1 MWAKCEGETVAIAI
15 HIVNTP
21 KSDAREAY
29 DAAWAQLDQLDLRN
43 PPGRHSHTAWMVG
56 DVFHVL
62 DVWES
67 QNDFDAF
74 MAQLGPIL
82 GASGMEL
89 AGPPEVGDLV
99 NIVTSDDGRS
109 ATL

>member
-1 MWAKCEGETVAIAI
+1 MAIAV

-21 KSDAREAY
+21 KSDARQAY
-29 DAAWAQLDQLDLRN
+29 DAAWAQLDQMELRH
-43 PPGRHSHTAWMVG
+43 PPGRRSHTAWMVG

-67 QNDFDAF
+67 QKDFDDF
-74 MAQLGPIL
+74 MTQLGPIL

-99 NIVTSDDGRS
+99 NVDYSWDSGRS
-109 ATL
+109 AQL

>member
-1 MWAKCEGETVAIAI
+1 MAIVI

-29 DAAWAQLDQLDLRN
+29 EAAWVQLDELGLSH
-43 PPGRHSHTAWMVG
+43 PPGRRSHIAWMVG

-67 QNDFDAF
+67 RKDFDAF
-74 MAQLGPIL
+74 MPQLGPIL
-82 GASGMEL
+82 GASKMEL
-89 AGPPEVGDLV
+89 AGAPETGDLINV
-99 NIVTSDDGRS
+99 VISDGRS
-109 ATL
+109 AGP

>member
-1 MWAKCEGETVAIAI
+1 VAITV
-15 HIVNTP
+15 HVVNTP
-21 KSDAREAY
+21 KSDARQAY
-29 DAAWAQLDQLDLRN
+29 DAAWARLDQMKLRH
-43 PPGRHSHTAWMVG
+43 PPGRRSHTAWMVG

-67 QNDFDAF
+67 QKDFDDF
-74 MAQLGPIL
+74 MTRLGPIL

-99 NIVTSDDGRS
+99 NVVSWDSDRS
-109 ATL
+109 AQL

>member
-1 MWAKCEGETVAIAI
+1 MAIAI

-21 KSDAREAY
+21 NSDARQAY
-29 DAAWAQLDQLDLRN
+29 ESAWVQLDQMDLRY
-43 PPGRHSHTAWMVG
+43 PPGRRSHTAWMVG
-56 DVFHVL
+56 EVFHVL

-67 QNDFDAF
+67 QEDFDTF
-74 MAQLGPIL
+74 MTQLGPIL

-99 NIVTSDDGRS
+99 NVVISENDRS
-109 ATL
+109 AGSSRREAT

>member
-1 MWAKCEGETVAIAI
+1 MAIAI

-21 KSDAREAY
+21 KSDARQAY
-29 DAAWAQLDQLDLRN
+29 DAAWVQLDQMGLRH
-43 PPGRHSHTAWMVG
+43 PPGQRSHTAWMVG

-67 QNDFDAF
+67 QEDFDAF

-82 GASGMEL
+82 GDSGMEL
-89 AGPPEVGDLV
+89 AGPPEIGDLV
-99 NIVTSDDGRS
+99 NVVTSDKGGS
-109 ATL
+109 AGL

>member
-1 MWAKCEGETVAIAI
+1 VAIAI

-21 KSDAREAY
+21 KGDARQAY
-29 DAAWAQLDQLDLRN
+29 DAAWVQLDQMDLKH
-43 PPGRHSHTAWMVG
+43 PPGRRSHTAWMVG

-67 QNDFDAF
+67 QQDFDAF
-74 MAQLGPIL
+74 MTQLGPIL
-82 GASGMEL
+82 AASGMEL

-99 NIVTSDDGRS
+99 NVVISDNDRS
-109 ATL
+109 AGP